1 MKNENEFK
9 NILHDMGSEPFFLHY
24 HCPEQIHVYR
34 SYTRHSSY
42 PKLIIDATG
51 SLIKNFEKFGMHKTK
66 TIYLY
71 EALVHD
77 ETKHHSFTVSNMI
90 SERHTTLAI
99 FNWLAKWL
107 SNDVSPPKEVVCDQ
121 SVALMSAIVQCFT
134 QYSSLNQ
141 YLLICAELTFGK
153 LSSDSHWLPNCF
165 LRSDVAH
172 FVKLVS
178 KWVPLKSIPKR
189 VREVILRSIC
199 AIVKLQSIKEI
210 HSILLSL
217 FIVITNETDGADI
230 VTGQDTPCENHK
242 KHLLQITSSG
252 FIDFEQQFNEIMAAC
267 ELEDNDRTLL
277 EQENTLHFDGLD
289 CEKNPF
295 KNWAEDILKTSRE
308 KIREGCG
315 INAMY
320 LPSIVPLIIKAV
332 HLLPLWSGLMIPIFK
347 YGNPTSSSASV
358 ESSFKKLKT
367 VTFKD
372 ITLPTNIEVFLE
384 RHIISLK
391 GSALFRSATHKTVNS
406 ILDIENVV
414 SHDTNKDLLQ
424 CDPNKDKSPK
434 YNSVNNEENFSGNL
448 CEDEYIIINDGNIN
462 DILYSENEPT
472 RKEKNGI
479 ENNFEEFWNR
489 SSKKQRN
496 NKSYLVSNTHLRHLN
511 LNNSRNI
518 KSLPVLKNGSRAN
531 ELKSCNLLDFGRVV
545 LSNTC
550 AFDAIASIF
559 MVSYCDSQPYS
570 EEVDQLGNKNNL
582 LGFISSIVKTGI
594 TASTYKERAEMLIRY
609 FEPEINK
616 IDYNLALVSCHT
628 TAATIVKQLC
638 LDVPTVIDYT
648 SCSNPLCKNVSPTPT
663 PVTYITFHTFSNN
676 LDGLQ
681 EFLLERFNDEN
692 FLSCGQNNAENVF
705 ESCNGEKTIKSVVS
719 KIHLVIEILKWE
731 GKYIQISYFNLLQ
744 ILYFDNVWVLIYLLF
759 LIK

>member
-42 PKLIIDATG
+42 PKLVIDATG

-66 TIYLY
+66 SIYLY

-90 SERHTTLAI
+90 NERHTTLAI

-107 SNDVSPPKEVVCDQ
+107 SNDVSPPKEVICDQ
-121 SVALMSAIVQCFT
+121 FVALVSAIVQCFT

-141 YLLICAELTFGK
+141 YLLICAELTLGK
-153 LSSDSHWLPNCF
+153 LSRDSHWLPNCF

-199 AIVKLQSIKEI
+199 AIIRRQCIKEI

-217 FIVITNETDGADI
+217 LIVLTNETDGADI
-230 VTGQDTPCENHK
+230 ETGRDTPCEHHK
-242 KHLLQITSSG
+242 KYLLQITSSG
-252 FIDFEQQFNEIMAAC
+252 FIDFEQQCNAILATC
-267 ELEDNDRTLL
+267 DLEDNDRILL

-289 CEKNPF
+289 CENNPF
-295 KNWAEDILKTSRE
+295 QNWAEDILKTSRE

-320 LPSIVPLIIKAV
+320 LPSIVPLIMKSV
-332 HLLPLWSGLMIPIFK
+332 NLLPLWSGLMIPIFK

-391 GSALFRSATHKTVNS
+391 ESALFRSATHKNVYNIVN
-406 ILDIENVV
+406 IENVL
-414 SHDTNKDLLQ
+414 SKDTSKDLLQ
-424 CDPNKDKSPK
+424 CNSNKDCSPK
-434 YNSVNNEENFSGNL
+434 YNSVTPENNIGGSL
-448 CEDEYIIINDGNIN
+448 SEDEYIIINDDNIK

-472 RKEKNGI
+472 RKKNCGI
-479 ENNFEEFWNR
+479 ENNSEEFWNR

-496 NKSYLVSNTHLRHLN
+496 NNSYLVPNTHLRHLN

-518 KSLPVLKNGSRAN
+518 KSLPILKNGSRAN
-531 ELKSCNLLDFGRVV
+531 ELKSCNLLDFGRIV

-550 AFDAIASIF
+550 A
-559 MVSYCDSQPYS
+559 
-570 EEVDQLGNKNNL
+570 
-582 LGFISSIVKTGI
+582 
-594 TASTYKERAEMLIRY
+594 
-609 FEPEINK
+609 
-616 IDYNLALVSCHT
+616 
-628 TAATIVKQLC
+628 
-638 LDVPTVIDYT
+638 
-648 SCSNPLCKNVSPTPT
+648 
-663 PVTYITFHTFSNN
+663 
-676 LDGLQ
+676 
-681 EFLLERFNDEN
+681 
-692 FLSCGQNNAENVF
+692 
-705 ESCNGEKTIKSVVS
+705 
-719 KIHLVIEILKWE
+719 
-731 GKYIQISYFNLLQ
+731 
-744 ILYFDNVWVLIYLLF
+744 
-759 LIK
+759 